1 MLLAKGSID
10 MDIATTHKERF
21 YDTLDEEKLRTHKK
35 IGDYRETIR
44 LYMRKMTCNNMGS
57 LTELARQHSE
67 ESPGYVIQSW
77 MRNRNSSWRSPL
89 SDTFGISL
97 NVPQMRNQGI

>member
-1 MLLAKGSID
+1 

-77 MRNRNSSWRSPL
+77 MRNHTPIWAELPTENTLENFTPFCKIGRAH
-89 SDTFGISL
+89 
-97 NVPQMRNQGI
+97 V